1 MTPETEKPKKAAEIA
16 KERLNQYIPL
26 KREMECEKER
36 LDALYGPRIPNNSGM
51 PHASGI
57 SDPTGNAMELIQER
71 KKRYNAKAAEFLEF
85 EAAIEKD
92 MLILTPT
99 ERMLVRFKYMDGL
112 KWEAVCGAIGYS
124 WTHTHRIHSAALI
137 KLGEHIAMAQ
147 G

>member
-1 MTPETEKPKKAAEIA
+1 MTPETEKPRTAAEIA
-16 KERLNQYIPL
+16 KDRLKQYIQL
-26 KREMECEKER
+26 KREVECEKER
-36 LDALYGPRIPNNSGM
+36 IDALYGPRIPNNSGM
-51 PHASGI
+51 PHGSGV
-57 SDPTGNAMELIQER
+57 SDPTGNASKLISER
-71 KKRYNAKAAEFLEF
+71 KKIYEAIEAEFLEF
-85 EAAIEKD
+85 QADLEKD

-99 ERMLVRFKYMDGL
+99 ERTLVRFKYMDGL